1 MLFFLAFWLAA
12 APLLTWTELRQSPA
26 AFDEQTIQIRGFLYE
41 LNGQK
46 ILASQPNLK
55 SCCIGHPDKIA
66 EQLIIEGIREP
77 LKTPYAIRIEG
88 LLHAVKNHEKTIYK
102 LENAQIIPESSSKW
116 FIGFLLFAG
125 LGLLWTPML
134 KLYRKF
140 RN

>member
-1 MLFFLAFWLAA
+1 MTFFLAFWLAT
-12 APLLTWTELRQSPA
+12 APLLTWTEFRREPA

-55 SCCIGHPDKIA
+55 SCCVGHPDKIT
-66 EQLIIEGIREP
+66 EQLLIEGNFEP
-77 LKTPYAIRIEG
+77 LRTPYAIRVEG
-88 LLHAVKNHEKTIYK
+88 LLHAVRNQDHTIYK
-102 LENAQIIPESSSKW
+102 LENAKIIRESSSKW
-116 FIGFLLFAG
+116 FLAFFLFAG
-125 LGLLWTPML
+125 LGLLWTPAY